1 MKDKK
6 DKIYYFQEK
15 SNDILDLQDELSA
28 EEIGIYFILKAGYFK
43 YAGELKKEN
52 ANQRCKFFGDIN
64 KFNAM
69 ISKLFDEVDGLLV
82 NNSWLSEINGI
93 KALSE
98 KRKVIAESRW
108 KAEQD
113 KIETKK
119 KKVELK
125 TEVNTTKENDIYK
138 QLASMLLLVLEDKL
152 QRRLKISNWDEEI
165 KKLIEKDLS
174 VRPNPIEDVKRAI
187 QTIADNYGKN
197 YFPVVQSGSA
207 LRQKFTMIENFVK
220 RNTMTQPP
228 QPNSIS
234 SSFDEKKNFY
244 LENRNR
250 IHPNLNEIND
260 ILNKIDNN
268 QSKTKIIAYKAKT
281 AFFVSNNANANLD
294 LDEKLEKYFDLIVVI
309 DYKTK
314 EKYEL

>member
-52 ANQRCKFFGDIN
+52 VNQRCKFFGDIN

-69 ISKLFDEVDGLLV
+69 ISKLFDEVDGLFV

-119 KKVELK
+119 KKVEPK
-125 TEVNTTKENDIYK
+125 TEANASKENDIYK
-138 QLASMLLLVLEDKL
+138 QLASMLLLILEEKL
-152 QRRLKISNWDEEI
+152 QRRLRISNWDEDI

-187 QTIADNYGKN
+187 QTIADNYGKE
-197 YFPVVQSGSA
+197 YFPVIQSGSA
-207 LRQKFTMIENFVK
+207 LREKFTKIENFVK
-220 RNTMTQPP
+220 RNTTIQPTQTY
-228 QPNSIS
+228 
-234 SSFDEKKNFY
+234 DEFSGYLHMMNKDLGGKNG
-244 LENRNR
+244 
-250 IHPNLNEIND
+250 I
-260 ILNKIDNN
+260 
-268 QSKTKIIAYKAKT
+268 
-281 AFFVSNNANANLD
+281 
-294 LDEKLEKYFDLIVVI
+294 
-309 DYKTK
+309 
-314 EKYEL
+314 